1 MENQGNSEQVD
12 AQGMLIHDS
21 PYRSV
26 TIGDSTIDWVA
37 NDGDPTSGDAIISNS
52 AYFDDDD
59 QGVVLTPALDN
70 QTGYLFWNRD
80 YDYSRSIL
88 IEATTRAGG
97 GDGADGITFFFGANA
112 PSSNNSNDGGISVY
126 IDEYNGD
133 TIKIYK
139 SGTLVDGETYL
150 ALKQLDDNTYN
161 NWQLVYEYRDSSNI
175 ILHLKMNGNYV
186 FRKNI
191 ATWTPAGNFIGISAI
206 CGGANNVHSVKAFQ
220 VKSANV
226 WLANNKH

>member
-1 MENQGNSEQVD
+1 MENDKQVE
-12 AQGMLIHDS
+12 AQGMLIKNNPFEQVS
-21 PYRSV
+21 
-26 TIGDSTIDWVA
+26 IGDLTIDWVA
-37 NDGDPTSGDAIISNS
+37 NDGDPTDGDANISNS
-52 AYFDDDD
+52 AYFDDID

-70 QTGYLFWNRD
+70 QTGYLYWNRD

-97 GDGADGITFFFGANA
+97 GDGADGITLFFGANA

-126 IDEYNGD
+126 IDEYNND
-133 TIKIYK
+133 TIKIFK
-139 SGTLVDGETYL
+139 SGTLVDSETYL
-150 ALKQLDDNTYN
+150 ALKTLDDNTYN

-191 ATWTPAGNFIGISAI
+191 ATWTPAGNYIGISGV

-226 WLANNKH
+226 WLAVNKH